1 MTSDPSTGAPA
12 PAYHAS
18 SHNPLRNSNMDND
31 RYSSA
36 SNGVSGRQGAGPA
49 GRQAQL
55 GLFSR
60 AFEMFTSPSFLDAI
74 PPQQDGFFIPSYLKD
89 TAYAHKLQDAHQAR
103 LMALRDARV
112 QEPQP
117 GPALA
122 ASATTTNGSIHSK
135 PPPQGEPSSFDIIE
149 KPEAPEEPGSVPPL
163 PTRWSK
169 TDKWSGI
176 DVMSEGVE
184 VRYTSHKPS
193 HDLETASIR
202 ANHPIPPECGIYYYE
217 VTITY
222 GKRDE

>member
-1 MTSDPSTGAPA
+1 MGAMGQLTLSAGAGYLLQQEPDMTSDPSTGAPA
-12 PAYHAS
+12 PAHHAS

-31 RYSSA
+31 RYSSV

-60 AFEMFTSPSFLDAI
+60 AFEMFTSP
-74 PPQQDGFFIPSYLKD
+74 PSSTPYRPSK
-89 TAYAHKLQDAHQAR
+89 TLQDAHQAR

-122 ASATTTNGSIHSK
+122 ASTSTTNGSIHSK

-149 KPEAPEEPGSVPPL
+149 KPEAPEEPGSVPP
-163 PTRWSK
+163 P
-169 TDKWSGI
+169 D
-176 DVMSEGVE
+176 EVE
-184 VRYTSHKPS
+184 QDGQMERHRR
-193 HDLETASIR
+193 HER
-202 ANHPIPPECGIYYYE
+202 RG
-217 VTITY
+217 
-222 GKRDE
+222 